1 MFEGIEP
8 WVMWIFNVTIKAL
21 LHHFK
26 FKRSLKPISRKRF
39 KRKEGA
45 LLELFC
51 SGFLIVHR
59 VLEADVA
66 KVLEMKR
73 LVGLLNQKDL
83 L

>member
-1 MFEGIEP
+1 M
-8 WVMWIFNVTIKAL
+8 
-21 LHHFK
+21 
-26 FKRSLKPISRKRF
+26 
-39 KRKEGA
+39 
-45 LLELFC
+45 ELFC